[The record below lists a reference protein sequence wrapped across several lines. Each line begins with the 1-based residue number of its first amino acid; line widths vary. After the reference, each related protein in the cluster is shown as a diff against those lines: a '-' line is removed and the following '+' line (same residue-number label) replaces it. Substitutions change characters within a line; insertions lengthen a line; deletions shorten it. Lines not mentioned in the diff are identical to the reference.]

1 MCIRDRGGP
10 PARTPQPSADSRL
23 RREDQTQPDEMPE
36 ISVTQEPIATAPP
49 RVQQTVTPSE
59 SKAPDKASGGFWS
72 KLKAKF
78 GKDGAPS
85 K

>member
-1 MCIRDRGGP
+1 MYP
-10 PARTPQPSADSRL
+10 PTTRRLAVPMPPLNPCATIPVPPPTLPS
-23 RREDQTQPDEMPE
+23 
-36 ISVTQEPIATAPP
+36 ATAPP